1 MATVNGVTTIIPPPD
16 GYEVDFAN
24 PQRRLVTETYV
35 VFIVENILALAFLG
49 QRLYTKIRL
58 MKQFQIDDVGESR
71 GSENKDS
78 SGRNRG
84 LRTWGSD
91 GNSKRKYDT
100 LMRTVD
106 GAQGDGDDEIPL
118 ASVAPKASGGREA
131 KVPTGNVSYKG
142 DNDSEEAI
150 LYERTVQVTYEGGN
164 GGDPAN
170 PYSRQVWPD
179 GHLAPS
185 AL

>member
-1 MATVNGVTTIIPPPD
+1 MPTL
-16 GYEVDFAN
+16 
-24 PQRRLVTETYV
+24 RR
-35 VFIVENILALAFLG
+35 FLKHAAP
-49 QRLYTKIRL
+49 RL
-58 MKQFQIDDVGESR
+58 VGESR

-179 GHLAPS
+179 GHLAPR